1 MEKQWHVLVPTYRNV
16 KKIFD
21 GLKFQS
27 HIGVAVTFLF
37 NSRYMSLL
45 GNSRV
50 NLDESLTSKQTLK
63 WNLFSSQTQRVRDAE
78 WVAVKLLKLYNF
90 PPQPLYF
97 WFYNFLLA
105 TYALLT
111 KFKVFYNWY
120 CYQFLILKNLFS
132 SPIELVRFVEETR
145 LLFSMACP
153 QLRPHHPQTKIKERR
168 KFPWRN

>member
-1 MEKQWHVLVPTYRNV
+1 
-16 KKIFD
+16 
-21 GLKFQS
+21 
-27 HIGVAVTFLF
+27 
-37 NSRYMSLL
+37 MSLL

-97 WFYNFLLA
+97 WLYNFCLA
-105 TYALLT
+105 TYIHRIFSSLLT
-111 KFKVFYNWY
+111 KFRVCLYWY
-120 CYQFLILKNLFS
+120 YHQFLILKNLFS

-153 QLRPHHPQTKIKERR
+153 QLRPLHPQTKIKKRR